1 MALLTTSSWFR
12 KNYRNFKGH
21 MNRLRGNCDRFTES
35 DSSDPE
41 SLLKVILF
49 MPRLFLLFDYL
60 NYHLYYLKVNSKLMF
75 II

>member
-41 SLLKVILF
+41 SLLRIILW
-49 MPRLFLLFDYL
+49 MSRLFLLP
-60 NYHLYYLKVNSKLMF
+60 F
-75 II
+75 IITIALKIVVEIVCASREL

>member
-41 SLLKVILF
+41 SLLKIILIMSRIFLSLFVIG
-49 MPRLFLLFDYL
+49 
-60 NYHLYYLKVNSKLMF
+60 NVICT
-75 II
+75 IIETIES

>member
-41 SLLKVILF
+41 SLLKIILF
-49 MPRLFLLFDYL
+49 MSRIFLNHF
-60 NYHLYYLKVNSKLMF
+60 F
-75 II
+75 I